1 MRTLPIPA
9 SNSADVVNMC
19 LNATTDPALL
29 GRLQAIVPNLATSAA
44 SFHANAVAERLDLQP
59 RVAGVGAVTKT
70 ELVDLYSNHLSA
82 PKGAARNVYD
92 QIKNAAPHKKCPLCG
107 VGTVAVLDHHLPK
120 ARYPDLSVVPSNLV
134 PACHFCN
141 DTKKARFPTT
151 AGEQTLHPYY
161 DARLISTRWLAA
173 VIDPCPPLTVTY
185 VPAPPADWPLIDCE
199 RVRRH
204 FAVCGIGIVFASNAN
219 DELGTLKPWLTALEA
234 RGGGPEVHAHLAEQ
248 AAIHAPRVNS
258 WRLSLYEA
266 LSNDAGFV
274 GGGFHAIA

>member
-1 MRTLPIPA
+1 MRQLPMPG
-9 SNSADVVNMC
+9 SNSADVVNLC
-19 LNATTDPALL
+19 LNATTDLALL
-29 GRLQAIVPNLATSAA
+29 GRLQAIVPNLAASAA
-44 SFHANAVAERLDLQP
+44 AYQANAVAERLDLQA
-59 RVAGVGAVTKT
+59 RVLGLGAVTKA
-70 ELVDLYSNHLSA
+70 ELVDLYSTHLSA
-82 PKGAARNVYD
+82 AKGAARGVYD

-120 ARYPDLSVVPSNLV
+120 ARYPDLSVVPANLV

-141 DTKKARFPTT
+141 DTKKARFPAT

-161 DARLISTRWLAA
+161 DARLIGSRWLTA
-173 VIDPCPPLTVTY
+173 VIDPGPPLTVTY
-185 VPAPPADWPLIDCE
+185 VPAPPAAWPHVDCD

-234 RGGGPEVHAHLAEQ
+234 RGGAPEVHAHLAEQ

-258 WRLSLYEA
+258 WQFSLYEA
-266 LSNDAGFV
+266 LANDAGFV